1 VNQPP
6 DKASFRHAMGHF
18 ASGVTV
24 MTTTAAGRMHGMTVS
39 AFASQSLDPLL
50 ILVSVERSTVMHQL
64 VAQSGAFAV
73 NILDE
78 HGEGT
83 ARFFADN
90 ARLNGPEFKEGS
102 YHLGVT
108 GSPILEE
115 ATGHLEA
122 TVDRTLDAGDHMVV
136 VGRVVALKIVL
147 DTAPLIYYRSGYR
160 GLA

>member
-1 VNQPP
+1 MNQL
-6 DKASFRHAMGHF
+6 DKASFRHVMGHF
-18 ASGVTV
+18 ASGVTI
-24 MTTTAAGRMHGMTVS
+24 MTTSAAGRMHGMTVS

-64 VAQSGAFAV
+64 VTDSGAFAI

-90 ARLNGPEFKEGS
+90 ARLKGPEFRDGA
-102 YHLGVT
+102 YHLGTT
-108 GSPILEE
+108 GSPILAE
-115 ATGHLEA
+115 ATGYLEA
-122 TVDRTLDAGDHMVV
+122 TVDRTLDAGDHTII
-136 VGRVVALKIVL
+136 VGRVVALRIVR
-147 DTAPLIYYRSGYR
+147 DAPPLIYYRSGYR

>member
-1 VNQPP
+1 VNPP
-6 DKASFRHAMGHF
+6 LDKASFRHAMGHF

-39 AFASQSLDPLL
+39 AFASQSLEPLL

-64 VAQSGAFAV
+64 VAQSGGFAI

-90 ARLNGPEFKEGS
+90 ARLNGPEFKES
-102 YHLGVT
+102 TYHLGVT
-108 GSPILEE
+108 GSPILKE
-115 ATGHLEA
+115 ATGYLEA
-122 TVDRTLDAGDHMVV
+122 TVDRTLDAGDHTIV
-136 VGRVVALKIVL
+136 VGRVVAVKIVRE
-147 DTAPLIYYRSGYR
+147 TAPLIYYRSGYR
-160 GLA
+160 GLS

>member
-1 VNQPP
+1 
-6 DKASFRHAMGHF
+6 MGHF
-18 ASGVTV
+18 ASVVTV
-24 MTTTAAGRMHGMTVS
+24 IPTPAAGRMHGMTVS

-50 ILVSVERSTVMHQL
+50 ILVLVEESTVMHQL

-73 NILDE
+73 NILDQ

-90 ARLNGPEFKEGS
+90 ARLNGPEFKEGT

-115 ATGHLEA
+115 ATGYLEA
-122 TVDRTLDAGDHMVV
+122 LGVRTLPPTDHTVV
-136 VGRVVALKIVL
+136 AGRVVAVN
-147 DTAPLIYYRSGYR
+147 
-160 GLA
+160 

>member
-1 VNQPP
+1 
-6 DKASFRHAMGHF
+6 MGHF
-18 ASGVTV
+18 ASGVTI

-39 AFASQSLDPLL
+39 AFASQSLEPLL

-64 VAQSGAFAV
+64 VMESGVFAI

-90 ARLNGPEFKEGS
+90 ARLNAAEFKEGG
-102 YHLGVT
+102 YHLGAT

-115 ATGHLEA
+115 ATGYLEA
-122 TVDRTLDAGDHMVV
+122 TVDRTLEAGDHTII
-136 VGRVVALKIVL
+136 VGRMVTLEIVR
-147 DTAPLIYYRSGYR
+147 DSAPRIYYRSGYR

>member
-1 VNQPP
+1 MTQL
-6 DKASFRHAMGHF
+6 DKGSFRHAMSHF
-18 ASGVTV
+18 ASGVTI

-50 ILVSVERSTVMHQL
+50 ILVSVERSTTMHQL
-64 VAQSGAFAV
+64 VMASRAFAI

-90 ARLNGPEFKEGS
+90 ARLSGTEFKEGA
-102 YHLGVT
+102 YHKGVT

-115 ATGHLEA
+115 ATAYLEA
-122 TVDRTLDAGDHMVV
+122 TLDRTLEAGDHTIM
-136 VGRVVALKIVL
+136 VGRVVALRVVR
-147 DTAPLIYYRSGYR
+147 DAAPLIYFRSGYR
-160 GLA
+160 SLN

>member
-1 VNQPP
+1 VIKPP
-6 DKASFRHAMGHF
+6 DKASFRHSMGHF
-18 ASGVTV
+18 ATGVTI

-64 VAQSGAFAV
+64 ITQSRAFAI

-102 YHLGVT
+102 YHLGT
-108 GSPILEE
+108 TSSPILEE
-115 ATGHLEA
+115 ATGFLEA
-122 TVDRTLDAGDHMVV
+122 TVEQTLDAGDHTII
-136 VGRVVALKIVL
+136 VGRVVALKVVR
-147 DTAPLIYYRSGYR
+147 DAAPLIYYRSGYR
-160 GLA
+160 SLA